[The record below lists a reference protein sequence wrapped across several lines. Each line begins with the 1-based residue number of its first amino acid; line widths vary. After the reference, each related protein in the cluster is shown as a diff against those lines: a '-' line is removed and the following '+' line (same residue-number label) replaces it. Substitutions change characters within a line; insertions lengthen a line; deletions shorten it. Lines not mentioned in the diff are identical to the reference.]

1 MNDITILLDRNSVCA
16 GDSCDSHEKEIT
28 LDSNTSLSALLV
40 MLAEYVPSMEDVVW
54 EVKSNTGLI
63 GYIITDEQ
71 RHASVEVCGD
81 DGTVGSRGIQS
92 IMCIYCCNGHFTWI
106 DRASGEKIEKYPECK
121 TLLEKVKK
129 GLSH

>member
-28 LDSNTSLSALLV
+28 LDGNTSLSALLV
-40 MLAEYVPSMEDVVW
+40 MLAEYVPSMEEVVW
-54 EVKSNTGLI
+54 MVESDTGLI

-71 RHASVEVCGD
+71 RHASVEVCGND
-81 DGTVGSRGIQS
+81 KTVGSCGIQS
-92 IMCIYCCNGHFTWI
+92 IKCIYCCNGHFTRI

-129 GLSH
+129 TLM